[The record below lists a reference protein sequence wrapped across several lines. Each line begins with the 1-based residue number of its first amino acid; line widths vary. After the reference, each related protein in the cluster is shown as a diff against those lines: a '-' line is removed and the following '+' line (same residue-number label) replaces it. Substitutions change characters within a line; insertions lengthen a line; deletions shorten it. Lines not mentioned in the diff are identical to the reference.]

1 MQNVIIGVIVPNN
14 IYCFQ
19 FNTSYTSKQ
28 MKSYEIHQ
36 EGIKKT
42 LKDIITEIE
51 EKGDLCYI
59 PPSNKTVRKTFSS
72 KL

>member
-1 MQNVIIGVIVPNN
+1 
-14 IYCFQ
+14 
-19 FNTSYTSKQ
+19 

-59 PPSNKTVRKTFSS
+59 PPSNKTVLISFFTYIQHGNTIACILKYN
-72 KL
+72 

>member
-1 MQNVIIGVIVPNN
+1 
-14 IYCFQ
+14 
-19 FNTSYTSKQ
+19 

-51 EKGDLCYI
+51 EKGDLCFA
-59 PPSNKTVRKTFSS
+59 PPFKNNVRTSV
-72 KL
+72 

>member
-1 MQNVIIGVIVPNN
+1 
-14 IYCFQ
+14 
-19 FNTSYTSKQ
+19 

-51 EKGDLCYI
+51 EKGDLCYVEQ
-59 PPSNKTVRKTFSS
+59 SKKTDVSIVLNIIILYKKMNNQF
-72 KL
+72 

>member
-1 MQNVIIGVIVPNN
+1 
-14 IYCFQ
+14 
-19 FNTSYTSKQ
+19 

-51 EKGDLCYI
+51 EKGDLCFVT
-59 PPSNKTVRKTFSS
+59 PSKITIVRII
-72 KL
+72 

>member
-1 MQNVIIGVIVPNN
+1 
-14 IYCFQ
+14 
-19 FNTSYTSKQ
+19 

-59 PPSNKTVRKTFSS
+59 PPSSKTVRII
-72 KL
+72 L

>member
-1 MQNVIIGVIVPNN
+1 
-14 IYCFQ
+14 
-19 FNTSYTSKQ
+19 

-51 EKGDLCYI
+51 EKGDLCFI
-59 PPSNKTVRKTFSS
+59 SSSKNTVRITFNVKT
-72 KL
+72 LMIQT

>member
-1 MQNVIIGVIVPNN
+1 
-14 IYCFQ
+14 
-19 FNTSYTSKQ
+19 

-59 PPSNKTVRKTFSS
+59 SSS
-72 KL
+72 KKSVSTKCYYHLR

>member
-1 MQNVIIGVIVPNN
+1 
-14 IYCFQ
+14 
-19 FNTSYTSKQ
+19 

-51 EKGDLCYI
+51 EKGDLCFI
-59 PPSNKTVRKTFSS
+59 SSS
-72 KL
+72 KQSVRIIFTKEMLFRL

>member
-1 MQNVIIGVIVPNN
+1 
-14 IYCFQ
+14 
-19 FNTSYTSKQ
+19 

-59 PPSNKTVRKTFSS
+59 PPSNKTVLIIIYLCTT
-72 KL
+72 L

>member
-1 MQNVIIGVIVPNN
+1 
-14 IYCFQ
+14 
-19 FNTSYTSKQ
+19 

-36 EGIKKT
+36 EEIKKT

-59 PPSNKTVRKTFSS
+59 PPSNKTVRII
-72 KL
+72 L

>member
-1 MQNVIIGVIVPNN
+1 
-14 IYCFQ
+14 
-19 FNTSYTSKQ
+19 

-51 EKGDLCYI
+51 EKGDLCFI
-59 PPSNKTVRKTFSS
+59 SPSIKHVRMIFVMRITIYLKHSANNIFI
-72 KL
+72 KY

>member
-1 MQNVIIGVIVPNN
+1 
-14 IYCFQ
+14 
-19 FNTSYTSKQ
+19 

-59 PPSNKTVRKTFSS
+59 PPSNKNVCTIFTSA
-72 KL
+72 L